1 MARSFSRLILI
12 GLACAG
18 PTSGNAQT
26 ETPPAPTSTSIRE
39 TPGLRATQVS
49 IAIEKGRSRR
59 QFRATVMA
67 RMERD
72 LTVLTAAHC
81 ISDAD
86 ENGPA
91 LLLLDGEVVEG
102 TVLSVVRNPS
112 YRTGQNREIPGPD
125 NAVAKLRFKPSSKAA
140 AGAFDSLKPAQALSA
155 RSYPGPAGQTVSVRM
170 IDGHGVEHAV
180 RAGNYSNPRW
190 LEWGP
195 AYKPIPG
202 DSGGGVFVMHA
213 GTDGQPRP
221 ILIGIIVGRDDRGG
235 GASLV
240 SRDMRWIADE
250 LLPR

>member
-1 MARSFSRLILI
+1 MARTISRMIAI
-12 GLACAG
+12 GLAFAG
-18 PTSGNAQT
+18 FPDGNAQT
-26 ETPPAPTSTSIRE
+26 EPPSTSTARE
-39 TPGLRATQVS
+39 TPGLRATQVT
-49 IAIEKGRSRR
+49 IAIEKDRKRR

-67 RMERD
+67 RRDVD

-81 ISDAD
+81 LSDAD
-86 ENGPA
+86 EDGPA
-91 LLLLDGEVVEG
+91 LLLLDGGEVLEG
-102 TVLSVVRNPS
+102 AVLSVVRNPS
-112 YRTGQNREIPGPD
+112 YRTGQVREIPGPD
-125 NAVAKLRFKPSSKAA
+125 NAVARFRFKPGSKAA
-140 AGAFDSLKPAQALSA
+140 TEAFEVLKPAHALSA
-155 RSYPGPAGQTVSVRM
+155 RSYPSPSGQTVSVRM
-170 IDGHGVEHAV
+170 IDGHGVEHAL

-213 GTDGQPRP
+213 GADGPARP

-250 LLPR
+250 LPR